1 MIKLRDVFHAYNR
14 IRPYIR
20 ETPMEY
26 SHYYSDLINGE
37 VYLKLE
43 NLQVTG
49 SFKVRG
55 AFNKMLSLDEKDI
68 KRGIVTAS
76 AGNHGKAIAY
86 ASRMLNVDALVFVPS
101 NAPANKIADI
111 RRYGAKVEVCEGY
124 YEDAEAKAREY
135 SRTSGKLYIS
145 PYNDDVIIAGQG
157 TISIEILGEERDIE
171 FILVPV
177 GGGGLIS
184 GIAYTVKNID
194 PNIEVIGVQSEASP
208 VMYESL
214 RHGRIIKVEIKPS
227 IAEGLHGLIEEN
239 SITFDY
245 VSRFVDDIILV
256 SENEIERE
264 IVELIRQHRLIAE
277 GAGVVGLAALKRYK
291 DMFKGRKG
299 VVVISGGNI
308 DFNVVKRLISNY

>member
-1 MIKLRDVFHAYNR
+1 MIKLRDVFQAYNR
-14 IRPYIR
+14 IRRYIR
-20 ETPMEY
+20 ETPVEY
-26 SHYYSDLINGE
+26 SHYYSGLINGE

-55 AFNKMLSLDEKDI
+55 AFNKILSLEKNDLE
-68 KRGIVTAS
+68 RGVVTAS

-86 ASRMLNVDALVFVPS
+86 VSKILNVDALVFVPS
-101 NAPANKIADI
+101 NAPTNKIADI
-111 RRYGAKVEVCEGY
+111 RRYGAKVEICEGH
-124 YEDAEAKAREY
+124 YEDAEAKAKEY
-135 SRTSGKLYIS
+135 SRDSGRLYIS
-145 PYNDDVIIAGQG
+145 PYNDDMVIAGQG
-157 TISIEILGEERDIE
+157 TISLEILSQERDIE

-184 GIAYTVKNID
+184 GIAYTIKNID

-208 VMYESL
+208 VMYEAFKY
-214 RHGRIIKVEIKPS
+214 GKVRDIEIKPS

-245 VSRFVDDIILV
+245 VSKFVDDIILV
-256 SENEIERE
+256 SEKDIERE

-277 GAGVVGLAALKRYK
+277 GAGVVGLAALKQYRG
-291 DMFKGRKG
+291 MFKERRGI
-299 VVVISGGNI
+299 VIISGGNI
-308 DFNVVKRLISNY
+308 DFDVIKRLISSY